1 MDGHDPKHELTSDHD
16 HADDLTVRRVGWAHN
31 HDQGSTGPGR
41 ADPVTT
47 TSDSDLVYAWH
58 ADDNPTLVLAG
69 AATIVRTVSA
79 WDGNELVR
87 PCQFGSHSNLKYN
100 VVQLHHKDPVGL
112 GGPNVKLDYEEECG
126 WERGLPG
133 LGACGLHH
141 DDTHLLWR
149 LAIKSGQ
156 SAASVL
162 KVERVWRG
170 MFGRK
175 VIHAVEH
182 GWLDRMTRINLALLE
197 GKADV

>member
-1 MDGHDPKHELTSDHD
+1 MDGHNPNHALTSDHD

-31 HDQGSTGPGR
+31 HDQGSTRPRR
-41 ADPVTT
+41 ADSVTDA
-47 TSDSDLVYAWH
+47 SDDEYLLYGVGT
-58 ADDNPTLVLAG
+58 DDFIFG
-69 AATIVRTVSA
+69 ATIVRTVNA
-79 WDGNELVR
+79 WEDGELVR
-87 PCQFGSHSNLKYN
+87 PCQFGSHANLKYN

-112 GGPNVKLDYEEECG
+112 GGPNVKLDYDEECG

-156 SAASVL
+156 SAASIL
-162 KVERVWRG
+162 KVERAWRG

-182 GWLDRMTRINLALLE
+182 GWMDRMTRINLALLE
-197 GKADV
+197 GKANV